1 MKLQMS
7 VAGEAVCVIEVWEDK
22 VPNLAKELRAK
33 LPMTSILQ
41 HGKLI
46 GDMVFFTMPIVAPW
60 ENKFKTE
67 EVGRM
72 RREQYGVCTG
82 SVCFYSPR
90 QQFCVVYGDDT
101 AEEPLPISYIGE
113 VIEGSLQLRVT
124 GLETWF
130 DQGRTVTL
138 AIIE

>member
-72 RREQYGVCTG
+72 RREKYGVCTG

-101 AEEPLPISYIGE
+101 AEEPLPISYIGK
-113 VIEGSLQLRVT
+113 
-124 GLETWF
+124 
-130 DQGRTVTL
+130 
-138 AIIE
+138 

>member
-1 MKLQMS
+1 MKLRIN
-7 VAGEAVCVIEVWEDK
+7 VAGEPVCLIKVWEDK

-33 LPMTSILQ
+33 LPMKSVLQ

-60 ENKFKTE
+60 ENKYKTE
-67 EVGRM
+67 EVGKL
-72 RREQYGVCTG
+72 RREKYGKATG
-82 SVCFYSPR
+82 SVRFYSPR

-113 VIEGSLQLRVT
+113 VIDGALELRVT
-124 GLETWF
+124 GLETYF
-130 DQGRTVTL
+130 DQGRVVEL
-138 AIIE
+138 EIVE